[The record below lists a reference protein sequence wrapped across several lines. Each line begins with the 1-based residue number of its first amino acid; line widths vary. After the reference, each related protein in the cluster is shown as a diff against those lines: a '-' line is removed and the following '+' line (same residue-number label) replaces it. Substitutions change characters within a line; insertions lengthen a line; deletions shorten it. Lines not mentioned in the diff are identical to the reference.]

1 MNINYNTQQKQEA
14 KNMCEDVCELLSLTN
29 DGNKLAP
36 KHLSLVQLVVNGD
49 ASDYGITEFYKILNQ
64 AREGKYDA
72 AKVWFHNIENM
83 TTDSIGYVY
92 YKGIHIDHFS
102 YRDRRA
108 EKIKVIQLAE
118 RCKALEAKGIEVS
131 CGNAIFYLGGHFT
144 VEEINEFEAVLEI
157 DAAELI
163 SRNEFLKI
171 NTAPDVQPMSESDM
185 EIVKGLHVGQTA
197 ILGGGAVAIVS
208 VHRLA

>member
-1 MNINYNTQQKQEA
+1 
-14 KNMCEDVCELLSLTN
+14 
-29 DGNKLAP
+29 
-36 KHLSLVQLVVNGD
+36 
-49 ASDYGITEFYKILNQ
+49 
-64 AREGKYDA
+64 
-72 AKVWFHNIENM
+72 
-83 TTDSIGYVY
+83 
-92 YKGIHIDHFS
+92 
-102 YRDRRA
+102 
-108 EKIKVIQLAE
+108 
-118 RCKALEAKGIEVS
+118 
-131 CGNAIFYLGGHFT
+131 